1 MPLRLS
7 IILLFF
13 TPVLLRSAEPAMTA
27 FKQDIQPVLEQ
38 YCYDCHGRGKEKGG
52 VKLDGFTT
60 EAALKDKKLWQRV
73 LKNTRTHIM
82 PPSDEEELPEPA
94 IEKLAGWIKRDAFGL
109 DLARP
114 DPGRVTVR
122 RLNRVEYR
130 NTIRELM
137 GVEFDTLKEFPADDT
152 GHGFDNIGDVL
163 TISPMLL
170 EKYLDAAQAIV
181 SGEVPTRARVVAETP
196 IPGRQFVTV
205 KMETPATLVADP
217 AAPAPPGAKPAVV
230 SPAPPAPVAA
240 AEPAGKPAAAPA
252 APPVFLRPAP
262 VIAGKGLELSYYTPA
277 TVTARHRIEHAGKYQ
292 VVADL
297 TTIEKYVDDQFDY
310 NRCRVL
316 FKVDGATLLD
326 REFVREGEG
335 KEFKFTYDRQ
345 WAPGDHE
352 LTFEVQPLGP
362 DREQKRLLRLKLNDV
377 MVRGP
382 FDEKFWVPPAKY
394 VKYFPRPVPRG
405 TGAQARYARSLLGDF
420 ATRAFRR
427 PVDEATIDRLAS
439 MAATVSAQPGSSFEA
454 GVAQAM
460 VAVLAS
466 PRFIFREEE
475 VLPLTA
481 GQAYPFVDEWALA
494 SRLSYFFWSSMPDAE
509 LIRLARAGR
518 LRAEL
523 PAQVNRL
530 LADKRSTEFVR
541 NFTGQW
547 LQARDISNV
556 QVDGLAVFLR
566 EHFDPEFDRAMETF
580 RRLRPIPEEKR
591 TPEEKAALVQARGK
605 FLGQNRSPKPSLTH
619 NLREAMQAETEQTF
633 AYVIREDRSLLEL
646 IESDYTFLNEELAK
660 HYGIPGVTGSE
671 IRKVQL
677 AADSPRGGVLTQ
689 GTVLAVTSN
698 PTRTSPVKRGVF
710 ILNSILGTPAAAPP
724 PNIPALEDAAPK
736 DKLKDMSLR
745 DTLALHAKEPL
756 CRSCHNRMDP
766 LGLALENFNAL
777 GQWRDQELNKPFDT
791 AGKLITGEK
800 FANIR
805 ELKHIL
811 VTQHRQDYYRC
822 LSEKLLTYALGR
834 GVDYNDTETVDR
846 LVAQLEATG
855 GRPSALLHGIVES
868 TPFQQRRLA
877 PASVKTADHPLPA
890 NPPNG

>member
-1 MPLRLS
+1 MSLRHNL
-7 IILLFF
+7 ILLFIA
-13 TPVLLRSAEPAMTA
+13 PLWLRSAQPAMDA

-52 VKLDGFTT
+52 VRLDGFKS
-60 EAALKDKKLWQRV
+60 EAELKDHKLWQRV

-130 NTIRELM
+130 NTIRDLM

-170 EKYLDAAQAIV
+170 EKYLDAAQTII
-181 SGEVPTRARVVAETP
+181 SGEVPTRSRVVAETP
-196 IPGRQFVTV
+196 VPGRDFVTV
-205 KMETPATLVADP
+205 KIETPVALIAPP
-217 AAPAPPGAKPAVV
+217 AATAKSIAQPAVA
-230 SPAPPAPVAA
+230 APLPQAPVAA
-240 AEPAGKPAAAPA
+240 DEPAGKPAAAPA
-252 APPVFLRPAP
+252 AFLRPAP
-262 VIAGKGLELSYYTPA
+262 VIAGKGLELSYYTPV
-277 TVTARHRIEHAGKYQ
+277 TVMAKHRIEHAGKYE

-297 TTIEKYVDDQFDY
+297 TAIEKYVDDQFDY
-310 NRCRVL
+310 NHCRLL
-316 FKVDGATLLD
+316 FKVDGETLLD
-326 REFVREGEG
+326 REFVHEGEG
-335 KEFKFTYDRQ
+335 KAFKFTYDRE
-345 WAPGDHE
+345 WKAGEHE
-352 LTFEVQPLGP
+352 LTFEVQPIGP
-362 DREQKRLLRLKLNDV
+362 DREQKRLLRLKLHDV
-377 MVRGP
+377 TVRGP
-382 FDEKFWVPPAKY
+382 FDEKYWVPPANY
-394 VKYFPRPVPRG
+394 AKYFPQPIPRWA
-405 TGAQARYARSLLGDF
+405 GARAKYARTVLGDF

-427 PVDEATIDRLAS
+427 PVDDATRDRLAQ
-439 MAATVSAQPGSSFEA
+439 MALTVGAQPGSSLEA
-454 GVAQAM
+454 GIAQAM

-475 VLPLTA
+475 ALPLAA
-481 GQAYPFVDEWALA
+481 GQAYPLVDEWALA

-509 LIRLARAGR
+509 LSRLARQGR

-523 PAQVNRL
+523 PAQIKRL
-530 LADKRSTEFVR
+530 LADKRSAEFVR

-547 LQARDISNV
+547 LQARDISSV
-556 QVDGLAVFLR
+556 QVNALAVFLR
-566 EHFDPEFDRAMETF
+566 EHPDPEIEQSQETF
-580 RRLRPIPEEKR
+580 RRIVPIPEEKR
-591 TPEEKAALVQARGK
+591 TPEEKEAFTKARKK
-605 FLGQNRSPKPSLTH
+605 FFSLSRSPKPSLTYS
-619 NLREAMQAETEQTF
+619 LREAMQSETELTF
-633 AYVIREDRSLLEL
+633 AHVLKEDRSLLEL

-660 HYGIPGVTGSE
+660 HYGIPDVFGPAM
-671 IRKVQL
+671 RRVQL
-677 AADSPRGGVLTQ
+677 APDSSRGGVLTQ

-710 ILNSILGTPAAAPP
+710 ILNSILGTPPAAPP
-724 PNIPALEDAAPK
+724 PNIPALEDVAPK

-791 AGKLITGEK
+791 GGKLITGEK

-811 VTQHRQDYYRC
+811 VTQHRPDYYRC
-822 LSEKLLTYALGR
+822 ISEKLLTYALGR
-834 GVDYNDTETVDR
+834 GLDYNDTETVDR
-846 LVAQLEATG
+846 LVAQLEAAG
-855 GRPSALLHGIVES
+855 GRPSALLNGIVDS
-868 TPFQQRRLA
+868 APFQQRRIA
-877 PASVKTADHPLPA
+877 PVSVKTAEQLLPA
-890 NPPNG
+890 NEPTKG